1 MNPREFRRNRSNEL
15 SLTRL
20 QKAMRDNG
28 VGRLYAKRLAE
39 NDNSKNQVY
48 LGPDLSTLNIL
59 PVHGIV
65 QDLNKSELLKAHLE
79 FSWLD
84 EQGSVANAPGAQL
97 ILYPQYPEVRLSG
110 FLKGC
115 SDAPSELM
123 TIRQQGR
130 VLFLGIT
137 QSGKII
143 AFVASPESKLVREFE
158 EMRGLQQIGV
168 FLEIPVQGLD
178 PRHTL
183 LEELKRVHLLNWIN
197 SKRLKADGTIV
208 NCNSSNCGGYTLEAE
223 LGVRP
228 NGFSEPDFLGWEI
241 KQHGVENFERPES
254 GTPITLM
261 TPEPTAGYYKDKGVD
276 RFIRKFGYKD
286 KNRRDRLNF
295 SGRHF
300 ANQVCGAT
308 GLKLALIGYDQH
320 TGRIDDLSG
329 GLSLLTPEGEP
340 AATWQYT
347 DIMRHWNRK
356 HAQAA
361 YVPAMKRT
369 DPQLSYKFGSII
381 RMAEGTDFLLFLKAV
396 SLGKL
401 YYDPGIKMEN
411 VSTSHPIIKRRSQF
425 RMASRDIPAL
435 YKKVE
440 RVNLTG

>member
-1 MNPREFRRNRSNEL
+1 MNQRGHRRDGSNEFTL
-15 SLTRL
+15 ARL
-20 QKAMRDNG
+20 KEAMRDNG

-48 LGPDLSTLNIL
+48 LGPDLSSLNIL

-65 QDLNKSELLKAHLE
+65 QDPQKSEVLKAPLE
-79 FSWLD
+79 FLWLD
-84 EQGSVANAPGAQL
+84 DHGNVSNAPGAQL

-110 FLKGC
+110 FLRGC
-115 SDAPSELM
+115 VGPPSELM

-143 AFVASPESKLVREFE
+143 GFVASPESKLGREFE
-158 EMRGLQQIGV
+158 ELGDLQEIGV

-178 PRHTL
+178 PRNAL
-183 LEELKRVHLLNWIN
+183 LAELKRVHLLNWID
-197 SKRLKADGTIV
+197 SKRLKADGTIA

-261 TPEPTAGYYKDKGVD
+261 TPEPTAGYYKDQGVD
-276 RFIRKFGYKD
+276 RFIREFGYRD
-286 KNRRDRLNF
+286 KIRPDRLNF

-300 ANQVCGAT
+300 ANKVCGAT
-308 GLKLALIGYDQH
+308 GLKLVLTGYDQS
-320 TGRIDDLSG
+320 TGRIDDLNG
-329 GLSLLTPEGEP
+329 GLSLLTPEREP

-369 DPQLSYKFGSII
+369 DPRLSYKFGPII

-411 VSTSHPIIKRRSQF
+411 VSATHPTIKRRSQF
-425 RMASRDIPAL
+425 RMASGDISAL
-435 YKKVE
+435 YRKVE
-440 RVNLTG
+440 RVDLTE

>member
-1 MNPREFRRNRSNEL
+1 
-15 SLTRL
+15 
-20 QKAMRDNG
+20 
-28 VGRLYAKRLAE
+28 
-39 NDNSKNQVY
+39 
-48 LGPDLSTLNIL
+48 
-59 PVHGIV
+59 
-65 QDLNKSELLKAHLE
+65 
-79 FSWLD
+79 
-84 EQGSVANAPGAQL
+84 
-97 ILYPQYPEVRLSG
+97 
-110 FLKGC
+110 
-115 SDAPSELM
+115 
-123 TIRQQGR
+123 
-130 VLFLGIT
+130 
-137 QSGKII
+137 
-143 AFVASPESKLVREFE
+143 
-158 EMRGLQQIGV
+158 
-168 FLEIPVQGLD
+168 
-178 PRHTL
+178 
-183 LEELKRVHLLNWIN
+183 
-197 SKRLKADGTIV
+197 
-208 NCNSSNCGGYTLEAE
+208 
-223 LGVRP
+223 
-228 NGFSEPDFLGWEI
+228 
-241 KQHGVENFERPES
+241 
-254 GTPITLM
+254 
-261 TPEPTAGYYKDKGVD
+261 VD